1 MGVNMT
7 KTNFVPCLGVTLQ
20 QEGGWADNPKDPGG
34 ATMKGI
40 TLATFRH
47 YVPGATKADLRAISD
62 EWVQMIYRDGYW
74 AAVRGD
80 DLPAGVDLAT
90 FDFAVNSG
98 PSRAVKIL
106 QGVVGVAQD
115 GKIGR
120 ATLTAIKG
128 EDSTEI
134 VKEICARR
142 LSFVRGLKTF
152 GTFGKGWVRRVVD
165 VEARGVAMA
174 MASRGFSAVV
184 VNAAMAAEA
193 DAASMRADKQGRSAG
208 ALAGGGAGTGAVV
221 GGDVNW
227 WLVIG
232 LVVICMGVVA
242 LVRSRAQINR
252 ERAAAYTN
260 AMNVG

>member
-1 MGVNMT
+1 MT

-20 QEGGWADNPKDPGG
+20 HEGGWADHPKDPGG

-62 EWVQMIYRDGYW
+62 EWVQLIYSDGYW
-74 AAVRGD
+74 EDVRGD
-80 DLPAGVDLAT
+80 DLPPGVDLAT

-98 PSRAVKIL
+98 PDRAAKAL
-106 QGVVGVAQD
+106 QSVVGAAQD

-128 EDSTEI
+128 EDSTEV

-165 VEARGVAMA
+165 VEAKGVAMA
-174 MASRGFSAVV
+174 MASYGFSAAKI
-184 VNAAMAAEA
+184 NAVMTAEA
-193 DAASMRADKQGRSAG
+193 DTASMRADKQGRG
-208 ALAGGGAGTGAVV
+208 AVTVAGGGAGTGAVV
-221 GGDVNW
+221 GGDLNW

-232 LVVICMGVVA
+232 MVVVCMGVAA
-242 LVRSRAQINR
+242 LVRSRASINR
-252 ERAAAYTN
+252 ERAAAYAN
-260 AMNVG
+260 AMNWG